1 LKGLVATSNSQRRQ
15 NRLRKRAGKQNEL
28 GSIEIHVC
36 VDLLF
41 LLVCS
46 RLDMKVFVDGK
57 YYDEWNA
64 KVSVFDHGLL
74 YGDGVFEG
82 IRAYNGRV
90 FKLKEHID
98 RLFYSAKAILLDLPM
113 THAALMRATVETCRR
128 NKLRDGYIRLVV
140 TRGIGT
146 LGLNPRSCRKPSVI
160 IIAGKIQVY
169 PAELYA
175 KGMDIV
181 TVPTVRNLHSA
192 VNPAI
197 KSLNYLNN
205 ILAKIEANNAG
216 VEEAVMLNAEGFVSE
231 CTADNLFIIKNDVLC
246 TPPLSAGALYGI
258 TRGTVM
264 DLAGQL
270 GVKVSEPN
278 LTRYDLFNADEC
290 FLTGTG
296 AEIMPVVKVDGR
308 VIGNGK
314 PGPHTLKLVE
324 NYHRL
329 TKATGEPIYG

>member
-1 LKGLVATSNSQRRQ
+1 
-15 NRLRKRAGKQNEL
+15 
-28 GSIEIHVC
+28 
-36 VDLLF
+36 
-41 LLVCS
+41 
-46 RLDMKVFVDGK
+46 MKIFIDGK
-57 YYDEWNA
+57 LCSEQDA

-74 YGDGVFEG
+74 YGDGIFEG
-82 IRAYNGRV
+82 IRIYNGRV

-98 RLFYSAKAILLDLPM
+98 RLFYSAKAILLDIPM
-113 THAALMRATVETCRR
+113 SHAELMKATVDTCRA
-128 NKLRDGYIRLVV
+128 NELKAGYIRLLV
-140 TRGIGT
+140 TRGVGT
-146 LGLNPRSCRKPSVI
+146 LGLNPRSCKNPSVI
-160 IIAGKIQVY
+160 IIASTIQVY

-175 KGMDIV
+175 RGMEIV

-192 VNPAI
+192 LNPAI

-231 CTADNLFIIKNDVLC
+231 CTADNLFILKKGALL

-264 DLAGQL
+264 DLAEKAGL
-270 GVKVSEPN
+270 KVSEPN

-296 AEIMPVVKVDGR
+296 AEIMPVVKIDGR
-308 VIGNGK
+308 VIGTGQ
-314 PGPHTLKLVE
+314 PGPLTRQLVAA
-324 NYHRL
+324 YHAL
-329 TKATGEPIYG
+329 TNSTGEPIY

>member
-1 LKGLVATSNSQRRQ
+1 
-15 NRLRKRAGKQNEL
+15 
-28 GSIEIHVC
+28 
-36 VDLLF
+36 
-41 LLVCS
+41 
-46 RLDMKVFVDGK
+46 MKIFIDGK
-57 YYDEWNA
+57 FLNERDA

-98 RLFYSAKAILLDLPM
+98 RLFYSAKAILLEIPL
-113 THAALMRATVETCRR
+113 THAAMMKATVETIHA
-128 NKLRDGYIRLVV
+128 NKLRDCYVRLVV
-140 TRGIGT
+140 TRGVGN
-146 LGLNPRSCRKPSVI
+146 LGLNPRSCKKPTVI

-169 PAELYA
+169 PPELYA

-192 VNPAI
+192 LNPAI

-231 CTADNLFIIKNDVLC
+231 CTADNLFIIKNGEVF
-246 TPPLSAGALYGI
+246 TPPNSAGALYGI
-258 TRGTVM
+258 TRQTVIE
-264 DLAGQL
+264 LAQASGL
-270 GVKVSEPN
+270 KVSEPN

-296 AEIMPVVKVDGR
+296 AEIMPVVKIDGR
-308 VIGNGK
+308 IIGAGK
-314 PGPHTLKLVE
+314 PGKLTRALVE
-324 NYHRL
+324 KYHAL
-329 TKATGEPIYG
+329 TNASGEPIY

>member
-1 LKGLVATSNSQRRQ
+1 MKIFIDGQFY
-15 NRLRKRAGKQNEL
+15 GENE
-28 GSIEIHVC
+28 
-36 VDLLF
+36 
-41 LLVCS
+41 
-46 RLDMKVFVDGK
+46 
-57 YYDEWNA
+57 A

-82 IRAYNGRV
+82 IRAYHGRV

-98 RLFYSAKAILLDLPM
+98 RLFYSAKAILLEIPM
-113 THAALMRATVETCRR
+113 THAEVMQATVET
-128 NKLRDGYIRLVV
+128 LRANDLKDAYVRLIV
-140 TRGIGT
+140 TRGVGN
-146 LGLNPRSCRKPSVI
+146 LGLNPRSCKKPSVI

-169 PAELYA
+169 PPELYA
-175 KGMDIV
+175 RGMDIV

-216 VEEAVMLNAEGFVSE
+216 VEEAVMLNAEGYVAE
-231 CTADNLFIIKNDVLC
+231 GTADNLFIIKNGALM
-246 TPPLSAGALYGI
+246 TPPLSAGALYGV

-264 DLAGQL
+264 ELAAQSGM
-270 GVKVSEPN
+270 KVTEPN

-296 AEIMPVVKVDGR
+296 AEIMPVIKIDGR
-308 VIGNGK
+308 VIGTGQ
-314 PGPHTLKLVE
+314 PGVHSLKLIE
-324 NYHRL
+324 AYHAL
-329 TKATGEPIYG
+329 TKVSGEPIF